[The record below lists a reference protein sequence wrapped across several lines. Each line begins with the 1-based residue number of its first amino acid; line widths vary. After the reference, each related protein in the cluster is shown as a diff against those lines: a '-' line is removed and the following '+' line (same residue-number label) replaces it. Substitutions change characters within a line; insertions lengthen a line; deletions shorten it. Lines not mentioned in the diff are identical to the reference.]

1 VTGRPIVR
9 SCAAAILLAAV
20 LAVLLE
26 VGAVP
31 ARAQGLEALLGRTV
45 TDLRLVSEGQTFR
58 DAQVQGLLQIRTGQP
73 LTMAL
78 VRETIVHVMSMG
90 RFLDVRVEAT
100 SSGDGVAVVID
111 VVPLRDVQRLVFRGS
126 LGLSEA
132 MLRAAAIERFGAS
145 PPVGRADDI
154 ARTIEDTLRGAGYLR
169 AAVTPQ
175 PVATA
180 SVGDLVFDVAS
191 GARAQIRAI
200 DYRGTPDA
208 AVAELRTGVPLK
220 PGAAYEPADLRKRLD
235 VFAEGLRA
243 RGYFEARADAL
254 PRVDEPGAQVDMVVT
269 VTQGPRV
276 TVQFEP
282 PDAIP
287 AKLQAELVPVARE
300 GSADQDLLEDSEVAI
315 TGYLRGQGYR
325 DAKAP
330 FSRNESNGVLTIV
343 FKVTRGPLYRVAGL
357 LISGTTVL
365 SDADIRP
372 TLRLVAGQP
381 FVQATLDRDVAAV
394 KAEYLRSGFANATV
408 TGAAVP
414 VPGGAS
420 AGEIPVTVT
429 LAVVEGP
436 KTVVSGVTVPGV
448 TAIPEARLIAALQTR
463 ASGPFYGPTING
475 DKIRILEQYLN
486 KGYRLASV
494 DAAVTFDADRTSAAV
509 KFVVREGPQILVDHV
524 LVVGNVRISDHTI
537 RNEVT
542 LQPGQPLSLAGL
554 DETQRRIAALGLF
567 RRIAISEL
575 QHGSNNLRDV
585 LITVEEAPSMTV
597 GFGGG
602 VEFQK
607 VETVEFAP
615 RGFFEV
621 GRRNLW
627 GKNRS
632 INFFSRVSFRHRT
645 DTTVSPTDPT
655 VDSTATAATT
665 QGQTDL
671 EYRVVGAYREP
682 RAFGTSADLQ
692 TAVAFEQGSR
702 TSYSYRHRSARV
714 DLSKRINPSWNFLG
728 QYLIQR
734 NVIFED
740 RINPVDRP
748 LIDRLFEE
756 VRIGSVSGTAVHD
769 TRDDA
774 LDPARGGLVSLN
786 GELALR
792 PIGSEVGFAKTF
804 LQGFVYRQL
813 PTLRRMIVAGG
824 ARLGLGTGFPRDV
837 ERTDPEG
844 NPIVDADG
852 QPVTQTVRDLPRSER
867 FFAGGGTT
875 VRGFEL
881 DHLGRPETFDR
892 YGTPIGG
899 HAEIIVN
906 GELRVALWKDIGV
919 VGFLD
924 VGNVFE
930 YVNDVRLSRLRGG
943 AGFGLRYMSFIGPIR
958 VDFGF
963 KLGALQ
969 TFGVEKESR
978 RSLNISIGQAF

>member
-1 VTGRPIVR
+1 MTSHPSVR

-26 VGAVP
+26 AGAVP

-45 TDLRLVSEGQTFR
+45 TELRLVSEGQPLR
-58 DAQVQGLLQIRTGQP
+58 DAQVQGLLEIRTGQP

-90 RFLDVRVEAT
+90 RFLDVRVEA
-100 SSGDGVAVVID
+100 SPAGDGVAVVVD
-111 VVPLRDVQRLVFRGS
+111 VVPLRDVRRLVFRGS
-126 LGLSEA
+126 LGLPEA
-132 MLRAAAIERFGAS
+132 ELRTTAVERFGAS
-145 PPVGRADDI
+145 PPVGRAADI
-154 ARTIEDTLRGAGYLR
+154 ARTLEDTLRGAGFLR

-180 SVGDLVFDVAS
+180 TAGDLVFDVES
-191 GARAQIRAI
+191 GARAQIRAL
-200 DYRGTPDA
+200 DYRGTPEA
-208 AVAELRTGVPLK
+208 AVAELRTGVALK
-220 PGAAYEPADLRKRLD
+220 PGAAYEPAELRKRLD
-235 VFAEGLRA
+235 LFADGLRA
-243 RGYFEARADAL
+243 RGYFEARADAA
-254 PRVDEPGAQVDMVVT
+254 PRPAETGAQVDLVLT
-269 VTQGPRV
+269 VTQGPLVSVEFLGDPLPTKQRDE
-276 TVQFEP
+276 F
-282 PDAIP
+282 
-287 AKLQAELVPVARE
+287 VPVARE
-300 GSADQDLLEDSEVAI
+300 GSADQDLLEDSELRI
-315 TGYLRGQGYR
+315 RDYLRGQGYR
-325 DAKAP
+325 DARAP
-330 FSRNESNGVLTIV
+330 FKRTEENGRLRIV
-343 FKVTRGPLYRVAGL
+343 FTIARGPLYRVAGL

-372 TLRLVAGQP
+372 TLQLVAGQP

-394 KAEYLRSGFANATV
+394 KAEYLKSGFANATV

-429 LAVVEGP
+429 LTVVEGP
-436 KTVVSGVTVPGV
+436 KTVVSGVTLRGV
-448 TAIPEARLIAALQTR
+448 TAIPEAQLVAALQTQ

-475 DKIRILEQYLN
+475 DKVRILEQYLD
-486 KGYRLASV
+486 KGYRLATV
-494 DAAVTFDADRTSAAV
+494 DATVTLDADRISAAV
-509 KFVVREGPQILVDHV
+509 QFVVREGPQILVDHV
-524 LVVGNVRISDHTI
+524 LVVGNARISEQTI
-537 RNEVT
+537 RNEIT
-542 LQPGQPLSLAGL
+542 LQPGQPLSLSGL
-554 DETQRRIAALGLF
+554 NDSQRRIAALGLF
-567 RRIAISEL
+567 RRVAISEL
-575 QHGSNNLRDV
+575 QHGSDNLRDV

-615 RGFFEV
+615 RGFFEI

-632 INFFSRVSFRHRT
+632 INFFSRVSFRRRSN
-645 DTTVSPTDPT
+645 TTVSPID
-655 VDSTATAATT
+655 TATIVQ

-671 EYRVVGAYREP
+671 EYRVVGSYREP

-692 TAVAFEQGSR
+692 TAIAFEQGSR
-702 TSYSYRHRSARV
+702 TSYSYRHRSARL
-714 DLSKRINPSWNFLG
+714 DLAKRINPSWNFLG

-734 NVIFED
+734 NIIFDD

-748 LIDRLFEE
+748 LIDRLFPE

-774 LDPARGGLVSLN
+774 IDPARGGLVSLN

-792 PIGSEVGFAKTF
+792 PLGSEVGFAKTF
-804 LQGFVYRQL
+804 LQGFLYRQL
-813 PTLRRMIVAGG
+813 PSSRRIVLAGG
-824 ARLGLGTGFPRDV
+824 ARLGLGTGFPREV
-837 ERTDPEG
+837 ERKDPAG
-844 NPIVDADG
+844 NPITGPDG
-852 QPVTQTVRDLPRSER
+852 QPLTVDVRDLPASER
-867 FFAGGGTT
+867 FFAGGDTT
-875 VRGFEL
+875 VRGFQL
-881 DHLGRPETFDR
+881 DRLGRPETFDR
-892 YGTPIGG
+892 DGTPIGG
-899 HAEIIVN
+899 HAEFVMN

-930 YVNDVRLSRLRGG
+930 YVNDVRIGRLRAG
-943 AGFGLRYMSFIGPIR
+943 AGFGIRYKSLIGPIR

-969 TFGVEKESR
+969 TFGTYREDR
-978 RSLNISIGQAF
+978 FALHISIGQAF